1 MFMKI
6 LSILTNILLSF
17 LIVLS
22 GSAFVVQNVTQTS
35 SLQDAAMESGVY
47 KGISEVVSKKLT
59 DTLEKEA
66 IMAGT
71 TTTQD
76 FSNIIDEAYVSAKG
90 EELAKQIEDYKSG
103 KTNSIVLDI
112 SDISE
117 RAKAQGVNID
127 SANLKPIEI
136 VPARSEA
143 QPKKISNSISS
154 GQIVLYVLTA
164 LLFVAS
170 IVFGVLRRNL
180 FGLCTA
186 LLVSSITLLSL
197 AGVSS
202 LIGTLVAN
210 KLSLPAEVSLL
221 NPYVRKFTNTLLG
234 TAGRLFLIQAL
245 GLLVIS
251 IIAGVVHRFIRKPTV
266 EEPSQDIDPIN
277 PSEVDRETESK
288 PTKSTDKAK

>member
-1 MFMKI
+1 MKI

-136 VPARSEA
+136 VPARSDT

-180 FGLCTA
+180 FGLCIA
-186 LLVSSITLLSL
+186 LLVSSITLLSF

-245 GLLVIS
+245 GLLVMS
-251 IIAGVVHRFIRKPTV
+251 ITAGIVHRFIRKPKV
-266 EEPSQDIDPIN
+266 DEPSQDIEPN
-277 PSEVDRETESK
+277 KPSEVDREALPK
-288 PTKSTDKAK
+288 PTKSTDKKK